1 MKSQNE
7 TPKAAFGSILLEIVR
22 DGLGTERVSGSAPTP
37 MYLRA
42 QQTSRKKKNP
52 PKKKKTMLICNCK
65 THLHGPELRSDTQD
79 CNVVTELLLPER
91 CAAQAAALRNRE
103 KPLLWGSIQPKTWDC
118 PLHSAHT
125 LRNVCSSLRSL
136 RDTLD
141 SSQKPA
147 APPNNEFFWGKP
159 VQNKQRGILSET
171 LHIQHFPH
179 STCRKRLGDVLH
191 LHSFKK
197 INLLLTYCLPE

>member
-1 MKSQNE
+1 
-7 TPKAAFGSILLEIVR
+7 
-22 DGLGTERVSGSAPTP
+22 
-37 MYLRA
+37 
-42 QQTSRKKKNP
+42 
-52 PKKKKTMLICNCK
+52 MLICNCK

-79 CNVVTELLLPER
+79 CNMVTELLLPER
-91 CAAQAAALRNRE
+91 CAAHAAALRNRE

-171 LHIQHFPH
+171 LHIQHFP
-179 STCRKRLGDVLH
+179 TALAGNGWGTFYTYTVL
-191 LHSFKK
+191 KK

>member
-1 MKSQNE
+1 M
-7 TPKAAFGSILLEIVR
+7 
-22 DGLGTERVSGSAPTP
+22 SGSAPTP

-79 CNVVTELLLPER
+79 CNMVTELLLPER
-91 CAAQAAALRNRE
+91 CAAHAAALRNRE

-171 LHIQHFPH
+171 LHIQHFP
-179 STCRKRLGDVLH
+179 TAPAGNGWGTFYTYTVL
-191 LHSFKK
+191 KK